1 MTKISDIGE
10 FGFIDAIKEHTL
22 FHPENVA
29 VGIGDDGAVYTTTP
43 GWQQVAVIDTMVQ
56 NSHFIIGQTATW
68 HDVGFKAVASNL
80 SDIAAMGAVPTHIVL
95 STALAPQMDVDDVID
110 MYRGIKDI
118 CRTYEVNI
126 LGGDTVMSK
135 EGVVITVAAFG
146 EIEAGRPCCAA
157 EPRPATSSPYP
168 IRSAIRQAASTSSWP
183 DRTDMN
189 I

>member
-80 SDIAAMGAVPTHIVL
+80 SAIAAIARRHNIISVTDNTFASPALQHPLADGADVVVYDAGGREVYASRDGAEKQMVVL
-95 STALAPQMDVDDVID
+95 PSGVYVVKVG
-110 MYRGIKDI
+110 YK
-118 CRTYEVNI
+118 VVK
-126 LGGDTVMSK
+126 VMK
-135 EGVVITVAAFG
+135 
-146 EIEAGRPCCAA
+146 
-157 EPRPATSSPYP
+157 
-168 IRSAIRQAASTSSWP
+168 
-183 DRTDMN
+183 
-189 I
+189 